1 MLTTASRPSTLS
13 ATRLGTEARPT
24 SAAPTPAAV
33 RVDDGEDPGLDPGL
47 LKGAVDLDLPA
58 WQRGRYGTSVGR
70 AVHAVL
76 QLVELPDARNIDALS
91 SSQAAA
97 EGILGRQRLIAALAR
112 SALTCPIVQL
122 AGTGAPSWR
131 ELFVAAPVGDTLLEG
146 YVDLLVRTP
155 DGLVLV
161 DYKTDHAPDE
171 SAMHAK
177 VLIYRP
183 QLATYGIA
191 LQTVLGEPIVGAR
204 LIFCRP
210 GGASEVPVPDWES
223 AQADLRQQL
232 ADQPLALGEA

>member
-1 MLTTASRPSTLS
+1 MLAVASRPSTLS
-13 ATRLGTEARPT
+13 ATRLVADTRAVVR
-24 SAAPTPAAV
+24 PAAAAIV
-33 RVDDGEDPGLDPGL
+33 GIDDGEDPGLDPGL
-47 LKGAVDLDLPA
+47 LKGAVDLELPA

-76 QLVELPDARNIDALS
+76 QLVELTDARNLDALS

-122 AGTGAPSWR
+122 AGAGAPSWR
-131 ELFVAAPVGDTLLEG
+131 ELFVAAPLGDTLLEG

-155 DGLVLV
+155 EGLVLV

-171 SAMHAK
+171 SSMHAK
-177 VLIYRP
+177 VLLYRA
-183 QLATYGIA
+183 QLATYGVA
-191 LQTVLGEPIVGAR
+191 LQTVLGEPIVEAR

-210 GGASEVPVPDWES
+210 GGASEVPVPDWDV
-223 AQADLRQQL
+223 AQSDLRRQL
-232 ADQPLALGEA
+232 AGRASP